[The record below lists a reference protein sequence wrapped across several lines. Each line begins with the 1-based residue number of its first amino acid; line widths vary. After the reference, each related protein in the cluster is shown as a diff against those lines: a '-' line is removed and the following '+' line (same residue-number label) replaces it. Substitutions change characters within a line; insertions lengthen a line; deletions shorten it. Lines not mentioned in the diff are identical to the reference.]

1 MWGVG
6 KVRGGA
12 LHSVWLA
19 LKCARNNCC
28 LSWAVGTRGCRGEAF
43 APQILTELAA
53 KNVPLKKR
61 PCKLLMAPQI
71 YRPSAG
77 PANRY

>member
-1 MWGVG
+1 MCGVG

-43 APQILTELAA
+43 ALPPDFNRIR
-53 KNVPLKKR
+53 NKKCSTKK
-61 PCKLLMAPQI
+61 PCI
-71 YRPSAG
+71 IDG
-77 PANRY
+77 PPDLQTIRRSC